1 MECECHDMTHVCV
14 TQRCRRTRTEP
25 ADRLTRPD
33 NFCVVGRCF
42 APRWPLVSVNSAYN
56 YVYGQQFN

>member
-1 MECECHDMTHVCV
+1 MRMPRHDTRMRHSAL
-14 TQRCRRTRTEP
+14 RRRRTRTEP